1 MISATFIEKPTSY
14 SYFQLNNGMADIFI
28 RIFDH
33 EEIDGEGNTNY
44 ICKCNEFRADQKN
57 ITEEMVA
64 KEPEKYL
71 EYKVPEPVSIQER
84 LEAVEATVLEL
95 VGVEYE

>member
-14 SYFQLNNGMADIFI
+14 SYFPLNNGLADIFI

-33 EEIDGEGNTNY
+33 EEIDEEDNTVY
-44 ICKCNEFRADQKN
+44 VYKCNEFRADQKN
-57 ITEEMVA
+57 ITEKMVA
-64 KEPEKYL
+64 ENPEKYL
-71 EYKVPEPVSIQER
+71 EYRVPEPVSIQER

-95 VGVEYE
+95 VGVDYE

>member
-1 MISATFIEKPTSY
+1 MAHLTG
-14 SYFQLNNGMADIFI
+14 NGEPGNEIQAGLGDIY
-28 RIFDH
+28 
-33 EEIDGEGNTNY
+33 IDKSG
-44 ICKCNEFRADQKN
+44 KCNEFRADQKN